1 MRGRREREGR
11 GGEREREREGEPVH
25 TIINLMCI
33 LSLS

>member
-1 MRGRREREGR
+1 MRGRRERE
-11 GGEREREREGEPVH
+11 RERESEGEPVH